1 MSRPEG
7 LNQTLDDD
15 TEAHLFDRGQ
25 EAANTSAQGVETD
38 GRLTPSLVS
47 LRWAVQWAAA
57 EHEPDNVVQD

>member
-15 TEAHLFDRGQ
+15 AEAHIFDGGQ
-25 EAANTSAQGVETD
+25 AAADASGEGDETD

-57 EHEPDNVVQD
+57 EHEPDILVQD